1 MFTSTGKWDPVV
13 TMPAPTIPI
22 FKLSSLMQV
31 SRFPRMCHC
40 GEREHELYQRR
51 SGAIRRRSPCTLA
64 GVDEVFGSGLPQ
76 MRKLRVAIVAPSLRI
91 LGGQAVQAQRLLDA
105 WADDPDVDAWLV
117 PVNPAP
123 PAAAPFLKIK
133 YVRTV
138 ATQLMYW
145 PLLIREL
152 RKADVVHV
160 FSAAYSSFLLAPL
173 PAMRIAR
180 MLGRPVLLNYRSGE
194 APDHLKRSA
203 VAREAIARVDRSI
216 VPSRFL
222 VDVFASFGLDAT
234 AIPNVVDLERFAFRD
249 RFPLRPR
256 ILSTRNFES
265 LYNVSCTLRAFK
277 LVQKSWPNASLTL
290 VGGGGEER
298 KLRELAAELG
308 LQHVEFVGRVP
319 PDKIHEYYAAA
330 DLYVQT
336 PNIDNMPTSVLE
348 AYASGLPVVA
358 TEAGGVPAILTHGQ
372 TGLLAPLDDHLAVAS
387 RILLLLEQPGVA
399 RDLAHNAFAMCQSFT
414 WPQVREQWLTHYR
427 QLAESRAV
435 RFVERVEAAE

>member
-1 MFTSTGKWDPVV
+1 
-13 TMPAPTIPI
+13 
-22 FKLSSLMQV
+22 
-31 SRFPRMCHC
+31 
-40 GEREHELYQRR
+40 
-51 SGAIRRRSPCTLA
+51 
-64 GVDEVFGSGLPQ
+64 

-105 WADDPDVDAWLV
+105 WSGDPDVDAWLV

-123 PAAAPFLKIK
+123 PAVEPLLKIK

-145 PLLIREL
+145 PLLFREL
-152 RKADVVHV
+152 RTADVVHV

-173 PAMRIAR
+173 PAIWVAR
-180 MLGRPVLLNYRSGE
+180 ALGRPVLLNYRSGE

-203 VAREAIARVDRSI
+203 TARDAIASVDRSI

-234 AIPNVVDLERFAFRD
+234 AIPNVVDLKRFAFRE

-256 ILSTRNFES
+256 LLSTRNFES
-265 LYNVSCTLRAFK
+265 LYNVACTLKAFK

-290 VGGGGEER
+290 VGGGSCDPA
-298 KLRELAAELG
+298 LRTLAAELE
-308 LQHVEFVGRVP
+308 LENVEFVGRVA
-319 PDKIHEYYAAA
+319 PDRIHEYYAAA
-330 DLYVQT
+330 DIYVQT
-336 PNIDNMPTSVLE
+336 PDIDNMPTSVLE
-348 AYASGLPVVA
+348 AYASGLPVVS

-399 RDLAHNAFAMCQSFT
+399 RELAHGAFEMCQAFT
-414 WPQVREQWLTHYR
+414 WQSVREQWLAQYR
-427 QLAESRAV
+427 QLAESRAGV
-435 RFVERVEAAE
+435 ADRGPERPALRGAAE